1 MSNMLLVVGVD
12 VRDQGDTW
20 ARFAVIR
27 YDQNSGQ
34 WVFSARQWRNMASSY
49 ICQLQTG
56 QFKYDCIQFL
66 LDSCYCI
73 ASVIIVNFICSGYSD
88 RISN

>member
-1 MSNMLLVVGVD
+1 MLISGGGE
-12 VRDQGDTW
+12 VRGQTDDW

-34 WVFSARQWRNMASSY
+34 WVFSARYWSTEASSY

-56 QFKYDCIQFL
+56 QFKYDCIHFL
-66 LDSCYCI
+66 PDLCYCI
-73 ASVIIVNFICSGYSD
+73 ASVIIVNFICPGYSD
-88 RISN
+88 RKSN